1 MKTTPGGLR
10 GSFPVPT
17 TDPVSGA
24 TISLLVESADGSS
37 QILLDAG
44 TGVLNLLPRLRPGA
58 LLALTHFHLDH
69 LLGLPLLVPSG
80 LSGILTARPDAAT
93 ILSRIYSPPVWPVP
107 AFNAPFA
114 LAAPGTPHVHGA
126 LTVSFHPVAH
136 PDGCH
141 AIRIDEPATGESLVL
156 ATDIEWSLMPP
167 AARAAFAGFA
177 HGATDLWFDCHFFPS
192 ELPSHRGW
200 GHSSWE
206 EAVDAARLASAKS
219 VHPLH
224 YSPRATEAETG
235 DLRARFA
242 APTRPPVTPSR
253 P

>member
-24 TISLLVESADGSS
+24 TISLLVESSDGST

-80 LSGILTARPDAAT
+80 LSGILTARPDAAS
-93 ILSRIYSPPVWPVP
+93 ILSRVYSPPVWPVP

-114 LAAPGTPHVHGA
+114 LAAPGKPHVHGA
-126 LTVSFHPVAH
+126 LTVAFHPVAH

-141 AIRIDEPATGESLVL
+141 AIRIDEPATGERLVL
-156 ATDIEWSLMPP
+156 ATDIEWALMD
-167 AARAAFAGFA
+167 AAERAAFADFA
-177 HGATDLWFDCHFFPS
+177 RGAEDLWFDCHFLPA
-192 ELPSHRGW
+192 ELPAHRGW
-200 GHSSWE
+200 GHSSWQ
-206 EAVDAARLASAKS
+206 EALETARLAGAKT

-224 YSPRATEAETG
+224 FSPASTEATIAAIRAHVADP
-235 DLRARFA
+235 DL
-242 APTRPPVTPSR
+242 PVTPSR

>member
-58 LLALTHFHLDH
+58 LLALTPFHLDH
-69 LLGLPLLVPSG
+69 LLGLPLPVPSG

-93 ILSRIYSPPVWPVP
+93 ILSRLYSPPVWPVP

-114 LAAPGTPHVHGA
+114 LAAPGEPHAHGA
-126 LTVSFHPVAH
+126 LTVAFHPVAH

-156 ATDIEWSLMPP
+156 ATDIEWPLMD
-167 AARAAFAGFA
+167 AADRAAFAGFA
-177 HGATDLWFDCHFFPS
+177 HGAGDLWFDCHFLPA
-192 ELPSHRGW
+192 ELPAHRGW
-200 GHSSWE
+200 GHSSWRD
-206 EAVDAARLASAKS
+206 ALDAARLSAARR

-224 YSPRATEAETG
+224 FSPSATPARAASLTRR
-235 DLRARFA
+235 LRPAR
-242 APTRPPVTPSR
+242 R
-253 P
+253 